1 VCRLQWRQVLSFQ
14 RRVHNTPGQNTSGS
28 ARGGGV
34 RRLEKKTPRRIGQG
48 ELSGLLL
55 HRKPAQGIGNTLDHP
70 ARAGCDLLHNSLDWL
85 SRTALSHY
93 LYSFQGFE
101 K

>member
-1 VCRLQWRQVLSFQ
+1 MAAGFEFSTAGAQYPGSEYQRQ
-14 RRVHNTPGQNTSGS
+14 R
-28 ARGGGV
+28 ARGRGSKAG
-34 RRLEKKTPRRIGQG
+34 KKTPRRIGQG